1 MLKALRIT
9 VVGVYVI
16 VTSFIGTLLCL
27 LRPFNPDNSRLMGRV
42 LGRPVLKLLGV
53 DFKIEGREILEKQRP
68 GIFISNHQHTFDL
81 FCCGSIIPKR
91 TVSLGK
97 KSLRWIPFFGQMYW
111 LTGNVLIDRGH
122 KRKAYGTMDKAVEAV
137 TQNDTTI
144 WMMPEG
150 TRNRVGGVAPFK
162 KGVFYAAIKSG
173 QPLTPVCFNRY
184 SENIDLNKKVSAKIK
199 MKVLPSI
206 DTRDWREDQVAQ
218 LAEHCH
224 DLISQAI
231 KEVPS

>member
-1 MLKALRIT
+1 MLKSARLIL
-9 VVGVYVI
+9 VGLYVLA
-16 VTSFIGTLLCL
+16 TSFLGTLLCL
-27 LRPFNPDNSRLMGRV
+27 LRPFHPDNSRLMGRV
-42 LGRPVLKLLGV
+42 IGHPVLKMLGI
-53 DFKIEGREILEKQRP
+53 DFEIEGHDILVENRP
-68 GIFISNHQHTFDL
+68 GIFISNHQHTIDI
-81 FCCGSIIPKR
+81 FCCGAIIPKR

-137 TQNDTTI
+137 TQKNTTI

-150 TRNRVGGVAPFK
+150 TRNKSNLVVAPFK

-173 QPLTPVCFNRY
+173 RPLTLICFNRY
-184 SENIDLNKKVSAKIK
+184 FKEIDLNKWAAGKIR
-199 MKVLPSI
+199 MKVLAPI
-206 DTRDWREDQVAQ
+206 DTKEWKDDQVAE

-224 DLISQAI
+224 QLILA
-231 KEVPS
+231 EVKNL